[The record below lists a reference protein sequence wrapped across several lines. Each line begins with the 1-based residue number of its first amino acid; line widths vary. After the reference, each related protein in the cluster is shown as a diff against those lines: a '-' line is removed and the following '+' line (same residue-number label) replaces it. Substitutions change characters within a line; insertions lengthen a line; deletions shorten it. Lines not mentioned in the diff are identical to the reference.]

1 MSNLPPINPYDPAI
15 ASAPDVPIGG
25 PMSGFTKFLLIVF
38 IIFGVLGVSGGLWA
52 IAQSAIN
59 LAINAGS
66 VDDSASHGEADS
78 GTPTPFK
85 LSKTTELTLLGFNV
99 LSFIASIVMLV
110 GGAIGLKQKRLGLDL
125 VRWCSLYWIIHK
137 VIETATLYSMS
148 TEMFEGFRS
157 SFMAE
162 IEKQQ
167 EAPEVDFNAILNG
180 IFVGM
185 MVFMAVYT
193 LAIMLFYLISF
204 LHTSKA
210 SVRAKFPH

>member
-1 MSNLPPINPYDPAI
+1 MSNIPPINPYDPTI
-15 ASAPDVPIGG
+15 ASAPDVPTGG
-25 PMSGFTKFLLIVF
+25 PMSGFTKFLFIVF
-38 IIFGVLGVSGGLWA
+38 IIFGILGVSGGLWA
-52 IAQSAIN
+52 IAQSAIS
-59 LAINAGS
+59 LAVSASSNDA
-66 VDDSASHGEADS
+66 ASHGEAES
-78 GTPTPFK
+78 GTAAPFK

-125 VRWCSLYWIIHK
+125 VRWCSLYWIVHK
-137 VIETATLYSMS
+137 LIETAALYSLS

-167 EAPEVDFNAILNG
+167 GAPEVDFNAILNG
-180 IFVGM
+180 IFAGM
-185 MVFMAVYT
+185 IVFMAIYT
-193 LAIMLFYLISF
+193 LAMILFYLVSF